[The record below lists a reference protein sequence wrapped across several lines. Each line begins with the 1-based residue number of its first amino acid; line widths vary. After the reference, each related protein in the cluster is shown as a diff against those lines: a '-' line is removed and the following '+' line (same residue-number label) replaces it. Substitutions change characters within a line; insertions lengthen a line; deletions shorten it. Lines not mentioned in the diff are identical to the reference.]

1 MRRINDKLEPPVK
14 QDTEYDMVEA
24 TAPEVQPE
32 EPKVDFDTWFVI
44 RKSVI
49 PGHHHREIIKADFLG
64 RKVSMQATIKEFDDA
79 LAKYGIK
86 LP

>member
-1 MRRINDKLEPPVK
+1 MRRRNDKLELPPK
-14 QDTEYDMVEA
+14 QDLESVAVEVA
-24 TAPEVQPE
+24 VPEVAVE
-32 EPKVDFDTWFVI
+32 EPKIDFDTWFIV

-64 RKVSMQATIKEFDDA
+64 RKVPMQATIKEFDDA